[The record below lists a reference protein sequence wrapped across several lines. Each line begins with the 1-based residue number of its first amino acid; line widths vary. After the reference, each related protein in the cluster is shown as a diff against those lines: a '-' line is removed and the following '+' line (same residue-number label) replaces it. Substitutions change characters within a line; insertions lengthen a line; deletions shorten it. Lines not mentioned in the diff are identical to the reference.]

1 MSFESPHLVI
11 FRVETLGQVVEDER
25 RVMGV
30 STEDVNHLCGQITLY
45 RTSGPSSTKPIVFS
59 RSTGFYSSVKEVP
72 KYFYP

>member
-30 STEDVNHLCGQITLY
+30 SPEDVNHLWGKINLY
-45 RTSGPSSTKPIVFS
+45 
-59 RSTGFYSSVKEVP
+59 
-72 KYFYP
+72 